1 MKEKYTVIVDLGDG
15 SNSISVV
22 YLTAEEYQQLTEEDI
37 PWSIQIEPFRE
48 NELTFQELLEMIEN
62 HNNWN

>member
-1 MKEKYTVIVDLGDG
+1 MKEKYNVIVDLGDG
-15 SNSISVV
+15 SNSVSVV
-22 YLTAEEYQQLTEEDI
+22 YLTTEEYEQLTEDSL

-62 HNNWN
+62 HNNY

>member
-15 SNSISVV
+15 SSSISVA
-22 YLTAEEYQQLTEEDI
+22 YLTTEEYEQLTEDSL

-48 NELTFQELLEMIEN
+48 KELTFQELLGMIED
-62 HNNWN
+62 HNNWD